1 MRLMEAH
8 SVTSSLSVVG
18 LSYGGFVAYSM
29 VAQFPAVVEKVVIV
43 SAAVCMEERD
53 IVEGRF
59 NVPSLEVAAELL
71 LPQTPEKLK
80 ELMNMTLTKP
90 PKFVPNCFLYDFIQV
105 SYACSVFLGSIT
117 LFLFCF
123 GSKSFSYVLNKFE
136 FDLSDY
142 ELGIWFKMSIFVGV
156 LEIT

>member
-1 MRLMEAH
+1 M
-8 SVTSSLSVVG
+8 
-18 LSYGGFVAYSM
+18 AYSM

-117 LFLFCF
+117 LFFYFVLVQNLFHMFSTNLSLICLIMSWEF
-123 GSKSFSYVLNKFE
+123 GSK
-136 FDLSDY
+136 
-142 ELGIWFKMSIFVGV
+142 
-156 LEIT
+156 